1 MIRRTLSLAVLAASV
16 AAFAPAAHA
25 DGCADTYLLHEDYYV
40 GPAIQNPVSAGGGV
54 VSIDTNAARADA
66 KNVTLFA
73 GAVAGHESG
82 EAVAFVVCVA

>member
-1 MIRRTLSLAVLAASV
+1 VIRRTLSLALLAASA

-25 DGCADTYLLHEDYYV
+25 GCAETYLLHPDYYV
-40 GPAIQNPVSAGGGV
+40 GPAIENPVSTGGGV
-54 VSIDTNAARADA
+54 VSVDTNAARADA

-82 EAVAFVVCVA
+82 EAVGFVTCVA